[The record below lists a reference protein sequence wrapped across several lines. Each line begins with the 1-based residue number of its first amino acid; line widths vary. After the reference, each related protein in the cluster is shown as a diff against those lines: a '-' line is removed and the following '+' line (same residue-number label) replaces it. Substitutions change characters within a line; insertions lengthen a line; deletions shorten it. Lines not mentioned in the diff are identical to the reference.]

1 MGALAVLSAA
11 LLVAAAVQAYRV
23 FSYLAVGLL
32 VGSIG
37 VASIERNASELDVSP
52 YNGLAAGWAAVFV
65 AGFTAIWLLWD
76 PSVTSYSYVLGLPIP
91 TLVYV
96 ALIWLLP
103 ILGAFYYAFV
113 FPEIGDDDVVDDI
126 MADAREAQRGRDV
139 PLATSASTAQSST
152 SSASSG
158 SSTAAETDG
167 GEEQ

>member
-32 VGSIG
+32 VGGIG

-65 AGFTAIWLLWD
+65 AGFTGIWLLWN
-76 PSVTSYSYVLGLPIP
+76 PSVTSYSYVFGLPVP

-96 ALIWLLP
+96 GLIWLLP

-113 FPEIGDDDVVDDI
+113 FPEIGDDDVVDGI
-126 MADAREAQRGRDV
+126 MADAREAQRERDV
-139 PLATSASTAQSST
+139 PLAMSPSAGRSTSA
-152 SSASSG
+152 